1 MSSSSNNMSVVVPI
15 TNKNGEGKTVDNY
28 TMKKRM
34 SIKLKETLTPV
45 ASVNKLHT
53 NDATERCIDYLYYA
67 LEKVEKKG
75 ERAYKDEA
83 VNQCLDDLETS
94 VSVHKHGKNPND
106 QSIWYKIPFV
116 NMFFDMFFDSVPTQ
130 DELTS
135 LLEQIGVLS
144 ALLLTVA
151 MAIPMSFDFGEL
163 EDARLRFKNTTG
175 YKDSLGKGG
184 FKHAYTELIQNT
196 AIASYSFAISV
207 TLTVFIYASSSSGI
221 ETNFEDPTNEK
232 RIKEGEKKETLHTL
246 IRQLHGKSI
255 TDNVNVERFHE
266 LLEILLKDAK
276 NDNKPRRA
284 SIELR
289 KIWWSKMRYVV
300 LLCTLCALLGC
311 MTLTIAYNRL
321 TYFKFIDY
329 YVEEKQKPFSIA
341 TPGSSFSF
349 FRTLGFGAAAALVFS
364 LMLISYTKYCMS
376 MWVVSQYKVLKTADW
391 KYYNNLCVILKKQYG
406 MDNGPYDET
415 TNELFKKELRT
426 YKEEMMKE
434 IETHYNGIDNA
445 VAKVKRASSKRIRN
459 GLTALHLT
467 G

>member
-1 MSSSSNNMSVVVPI
+1 
-15 TNKNGEGKTVDNY
+15 
-28 TMKKRM
+28 
-34 SIKLKETLTPV
+34 
-45 ASVNKLHT
+45 
-53 NDATERCIDYLYYA
+53 
-67 LEKVEKKG
+67 
-75 ERAYKDEA
+75 
-83 VNQCLDDLETS
+83 
-94 VSVHKHGKNPND
+94 
-106 QSIWYKIPFV
+106 
-116 NMFFDMFFDSVPTQ
+116 
-130 DELTS
+130 
-135 LLEQIGVLS
+135 
-144 ALLLTVA
+144 
-151 MAIPMSFDFGEL
+151 
-163 EDARLRFKNTTG
+163 
-175 YKDSLGKGG
+175 
-184 FKHAYTELIQNT
+184 
-196 AIASYSFAISV
+196 
-207 TLTVFIYASSSSGI
+207 
-221 ETNFEDPTNEK
+221 
-232 RIKEGEKKETLHTL
+232 
-246 IRQLHGKSI
+246 
-255 TDNVNVERFHE
+255 
-266 LLEILLKDAK
+266 
-276 NDNKPRRA
+276 
-284 SIELR
+284 
-289 KIWWSKMRYVV
+289 MRYVV